1 MFLSRSNKK
10 KPRRPVIVVSGLP
23 RSGTSMMMKML
34 VEGGAQVISDGVRE
48 KDSDNPNG
56 YFELERVKQLP
67 RGDFAWLEDAKG
79 RVVKVVSSL
88 LEHLPSRYSY
98 KIIFMEREIM
108 EVLASQR
115 KMLANRNKS
124 NPVEDERM
132 KEEFQ
137 DHLLAV
143 RAWLARQPNMDV
155 LYVNFNSLMSDPA
168 PLCSRIAE
176 FLEMPLDT
184 ALMLE
189 VPNQDLYRNRA
200 PVKSASPG
208 LQRQTG

>member
-1 MFLSRSNKK
+1 MFLSRSNKNK
-10 KPRRPVIVVSGLP
+10 HQKPVIIVSGLP

-34 VEGGAQVISDGVRE
+34 VEGGAQAISDGVRE
-48 KDSDNPNG
+48 KDGDNPNG

-67 RGDFAWLEDAKG
+67 QGDFEWLEDAKG
-79 RVVKVVSSL
+79 KVVKVISSL
-88 LEHLPSRYSY
+88 LEYLPPQYTYR
-98 KIIFMEREIM
+98 IIFMEREIM

-115 KMLANRNKS
+115 KMLVNRNKG

-143 RAWLARQPNMDV
+143 KAWLARQPNMDV
-155 LYVNFNSLMSDPA
+155 LYVNFNSLMSDPG
-168 PLCSRIAE
+168 PLCSRILE
-176 FLEMPLDT
+176 FLDIPLDT

-189 VPNQDLYRNRA
+189 VPNKDLYRNRV
-200 PVKSASPG
+200 PVES
-208 LQRQTG
+208 R